1 MKKKVLSEQLL
12 FSGQVS
18 MPKGFEI
25 NLEKLSKNILDS
37 LITKS
42 EFKISKN
49 WDMLN
54 TYIIENINL
63 KHGLRLENKKM
74 WGNVYEPKER
84 THTLLEADL
93 FDFKNSP
100 DYILLYGVNVENCFI
115 KISYDDNR
123 FKGEGYDI
131 ELKNNMFIIF
141 PSTNTYTISNK
152 QTENLNL
159 IHTIVYNEYK

>member
-12 FSGQVS
+12 FSGKVS
-18 MPKGFEI
+18 MPNGFEI

-42 EFKISKN
+42 EFKFSKN

-63 KHGLRLENKKM
+63 KYGLRLENKKI
-74 WGNVYEPKER
+74 WGNAYKPKDPF
-84 THTLLEADL
+84 DL
-93 FDFKNSP
+93 KNSP
-100 DYILLYGVNVENCFI
+100 DYTLLYGVDVENCFI